1 MNTNPNPVLFERL
14 TPDNAVLLLIDI
26 QSGLLL
32 GVTTSP
38 SISLKS
44 NLLGLARLGQLF
56 KLPTILTTSTA
67 QGPNGPFMPEIR
79 AMYPQL
85 AVQNRTVV
93 NAWDDPTFVKTIQQ
107 TGRRKLI
114 MAGITTDVCLLF
126 PALSAVQ
133 AGYDVYA
140 VIDASGSFNAQA
152 ETAAIARLS
161 QAGVKVAN
169 WSSVAAELQHDWAL
183 PVSEQ
188 VGQML
193 AEQLTA
199 MNYLAD
205 NLKAQQ
211 PAVSA

>member
-1 MNTNPNPVLFERL
+1 MNTNLNPVLFERL
-14 TPDNAVLLLIDI
+14 KPDNAVLLLIDI
-26 QSGLLL
+26 QTGLLL

-38 SISLKS
+38 SIGLKS

-56 KLPTILTTSTA
+56 QLPTILTTSTA
-67 QGPNGPFMPEIR
+67 DGPNGPFMPEIR
-79 AMYPQL
+79 AMYPHQ

-93 NAWDDPTFVKTIQQ
+93 NAWDDPTFVETIQK
-107 TGRRKLI
+107 TGRKKLI

-140 VIDASGSFNAQA
+140 VIDASGSFNPQA
-152 ETAAIARLS
+152 ETAAIARMT
-161 QAGVKVAN
+161 QAGVKLAN

-188 VGQML
+188 VGKAL

-199 MNYLAD
+199 MHYLAD
-205 NLKAQQ
+205 NLNAQQ